1 LETRTAELAAAE
13 ASLAETREALAGREA
28 ELAAATAAAE
38 GLRRELAAVRAALA
52 ASEDARDA
60 AQARAPRLQCTKI
73 RRVLYLRL
81 TRFP

>member
-13 ASLAETREALAGREA
+13 ASLADAREALAGRVA

-38 GLRRELAAVRAALA
+38 GLRRELTAVRAALA

-60 AQARAPRLQCTKI
+60 AQARAPRLHAPKLGASCTCA
-73 RRVLYLRL
+73 
-81 TRFP
+81 